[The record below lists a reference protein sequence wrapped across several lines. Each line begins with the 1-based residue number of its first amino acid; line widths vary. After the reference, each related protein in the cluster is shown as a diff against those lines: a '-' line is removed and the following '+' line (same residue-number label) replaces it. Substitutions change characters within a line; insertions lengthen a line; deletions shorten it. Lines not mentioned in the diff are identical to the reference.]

1 LKNNNLR
8 FTNIVT
14 SFIKNSDRILILKR
28 SDKVK
33 SMKCLWAGVSG
44 IIEKNDTSPLAR
56 AKTEILEET
65 GINEEGIELLKANER
80 IKIEAAQYKNHEWN
94 IFPFLFKTKN
104 PEIKLNWENSEF
116 KWIKPNEIKNYE
128 TVPEL
133 EKILFSLL

>member
-14 SFIKNSDRILILKR
+14 SFIKNGDRVLILKR

-33 SMKCLWAGVSG
+33 SMKSLWAGVSG
-44 IIEKNDTSPLAR
+44 IIEKNDTTPLAR

-65 GINEEGIELLKANER
+65 GISEEEIELLKANELM
-80 IKIEAAQYKNHEWN
+80 KIESAQYKNHEWN
-94 IFPFLFKTKN
+94 IFPFLFNTKN

>member
-14 SFIKNSDRILILKR
+14 SFIKNGDRVLILKR

-33 SMKCLWAGVSG
+33 SMKSLWAGVSG
-44 IIEKNDTSPLAR
+44 IIEKNDTTPLAR

-65 GINEEGIELLKANER
+65 GINEEEIELLKANELM
-80 IKIEAAQYKNHEWN
+80 KIESAQYKNHEWN

>member
-1 LKNNNLR
+1 LR

-14 SFIKNSDRILILKR
+14 SFIKNGDRILILIR

-44 IIEKNDTSPLAR
+44 IIEKNDTTPLAR

-65 GINEEGIELLKANER
+65 GINEEEIELLKANER
-80 IKIEAAQYKNHEWN
+80 IKIESAQYKNHEWN

-104 PEIKLNWENSEF
+104 LEIKLNWENSEF
-116 KWIKPNEIKNYE
+116 KWVEPNEIKNYE
-128 TVPEL
+128 TVPEF
-133 EKILFSLL
+133 E

>member
-1 LKNNNLR
+1 MR

-14 SFIKNSDRILILKR
+14 SFIKNGDRVLILKR

-44 IIEKNDTSPLAR
+44 IIEKNDTAPLAR

-65 GINEEGIELLKANER
+65 GINEEEIELLKANER

-94 IFPFLFKTKN
+94 IFPFLFKTEN

-133 EKILFSLL
+133 EKILFGLL